1 MAFTVMQNSGQWIS
15 HKRHSVHFVGS
26 FTLGSPKAPVT
37 KICLG
42 QNSTQIPHFL
52 HHFSLMAI
60 STRFSLALGI
70 LSTVT
75 HVHGESTNTF
85 SLSRNDQGVALNTRF
100 LSPREKNEIGLARGD
115 WGDMA

>member
-1 MAFTVMQNSGQWIS
+1 
-15 HKRHSVHFVGS
+15 
-26 FTLGSPKAPVT
+26 
-37 KICLG
+37 
-42 QNSTQIPHFL
+42 
-52 HHFSLMAI
+52 MAI